1 MTSTI
6 KVDTIKDQA
15 STNIVNK
22 CGTTI
27 NIGAPGDTTKVAA
40 NTIRSNALQNA
51 CGGNTISKCG
61 TTVTIGQS
69 GDTVN
74 LASGASQSG
83 FGRTGT
89 VDWDTGSIKT
99 TTFTAVSGNGY
110 FCNTSAAGFTM
121 NLPTSP
127 SVGDIVALKDYASS
141 FGTYNL
147 TIGRGGSK
155 MNGSTVDSTRST
167 NNESLTLVYADA
179 LQGWLAVEEGTGFV
193 GESFLCASVS
203 GSCNTLT
210 TCGDYKIATF
220 VNPGCFTVNSVSGV
234 AADNVADYLVVAGGG
249 GAQCAGGGAGGVR
262 MSGGTST
269 GCYTVS
275 PLGSSPSP
283 VTGLTLSTQTYPI
296 TVGAGGAGHGPA
308 PPPSSTPGDASTFD
322 SITAAGGGSVN
333 ATTGSSAGGSGG
345 GAYGPSFPCGSA
357 GNTPPTTPPQ
367 GQPGGN
373 KTSPGSASAGGG
385 GAGGTGSDAPSPRV
399 GGIGT
404 YSAIN
409 PSPSYGTP
417 GPVPAVRYFG
427 GGGGGGSSSPA
438 GFSPTGTAAGG
449 GGCGT
454 ASSGTLPRP
463 GVQCGTA
470 NTGGGGGGAW
480 FGLSGGGGSGI
491 VIIRYKFQ

>member
-1 MTSTI
+1 MTSKI
-6 KVDTIKDQA
+6 KVD
-15 STNIVNK
+15 NINKISDDSNIINK
-22 CGTTI
+22 CGTT
-27 NIGAPGDTTKVAA
+27 TTVG
-40 NTIRSNALQNA
+40 S
-51 CGGNTISKCG
+51 GSGNTVVVCAS
-61 TTVTIGQS
+61 TVTIGRC
-69 GDTVN
+69 GGTVS
-74 LASGASQSG
+74 LASGATQSG
-83 FGRTGT
+83 FGRSGS
-89 VDWDTGSIKT
+89 VNWDTSIKT

-110 FCNTSAAGFTM
+110 FCDTSAAGFTM

-127 SVGDIVALKDYASS
+127 SVGDIVAIKDYASS
-141 FGTYNL
+141 FATYNL

-155 MNGSTVDSTRST
+155 MNGSTVDSTRGT

-220 VNPGCFTVNSVSGV
+220 VNPGCFTVNAVSGV
-234 AADNVADYLVVAGGG
+234 SADNVADYLVVAGGG
-249 GAQCAGGGAGGVR
+249 GAQCGGGGAGGVR

-269 GCYTVS
+269 GSYTVS

-283 VTGLTLSTQTYPI
+283 VTGLTLSAQAYPI

-322 SITAAGGGSVN
+322 SITSAGGGSVN
-333 ATTGSSAGGSGG
+333 ATSGSSTGGSGG
-345 GAYGPSFPCGSA
+345 GAYGASYPCGSA
-357 GNTPPTTPPQ
+357 GNTPATVPPQ

-373 KTSPGSASAGGG
+373 HTAPGAGSAGGG
-385 GAGGTGSDAPSPRV
+385 GAGGTGSNFPSFPAAGP

-427 GGGGGGSSSPA
+427 GGGGGGASSPA
-438 GFSPTGTAAGG
+438 GFSPGPGGAGG
-449 GGCGT
+449 GGVGI
-454 ASSGTLPRP
+454 ANSGTDPRP
-463 GVQCGTA
+463 GPQCGTV

-480 FGLSGGGGSGI
+480 FGESGGGGSGI